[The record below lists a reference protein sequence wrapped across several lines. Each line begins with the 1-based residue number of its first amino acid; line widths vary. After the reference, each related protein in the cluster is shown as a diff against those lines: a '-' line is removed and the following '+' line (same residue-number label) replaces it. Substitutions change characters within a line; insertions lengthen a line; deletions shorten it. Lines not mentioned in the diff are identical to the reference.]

1 MKSKKKDNNNQK
13 KTNLKEQI
21 KENGMESVKISTK
34 KCKIAMALAGHHSA
48 ALRQRPWVRIPLNYR
63 NFFPVGLQLLKLQ
76 LRLRRSYLDDRGRS
90 PKKSFSALRASLWSK
105 NKGEARAPRGPSR
118 RSATA
123 SSFQYFPCVSLC
135 NCLVTFLPPEQR
147 PMCHHMKRRHQFE
160 RLRKL

>member
-1 MKSKKKDNNNQK
+1 
-13 KTNLKEQI
+13 
-21 KENGMESVKISTK
+21 MESVKISTK

-63 NFFPVGLQLLKLQ
+63 NFFPVDLQLLKLNCN
-76 LRLRRSYLDDRGRS
+76 YDCDDHISTTYPDLQIRWGWGGGRS

>member
-1 MKSKKKDNNNQK
+1 
-13 KTNLKEQI
+13 
-21 KENGMESVKISTK
+21 MESVKISTK
-34 KCKIAMALAGHHSA
+34 KCKIAMALAGHHTA
-48 ALRQRPWVRIPLNYR
+48 ALRQTPWVRIPLNYR
-63 NFFPVGLQLLKLQ
+63 NFFPVDLQLLKLQ
-76 LRLRRSYLDDRGRS
+76 LRLRRSYLDDVSRPSDTVGGGGGGRS